1 MTLKSYVFWKVIT
14 SLKSNLINIY
24 VDFLKL
30 GLSLQVMECK

>member
-1 MTLKSYVFWKVIT
+1 MIFKSYVFWKVIT
-14 SLKSNLINIY
+14 SLQSNLINIY